1 MTPSPLTDKRILVT
15 GVTGQVAGP
24 LARNLAA
31 AGNTVFGTSRF
42 ADPAARDVVAA
53 GGVTPIAIDLETAT
67 FDEIPDDLDYVI
79 NMAVAKSN
87 DFDRDLAANAEG
99 VAFLIER
106 VKGVT
111 AFFHCSSCAVYEP
124 NGHVSHVETDELGD
138 NHRAMGFMPTYSISK
153 IAAETAVKYASRRFG
168 VPAVIA
174 RLDVPYG
181 PSHGWPQMMVT
192 LAQMGIPT
200 NISAD
205 APNTHC
211 FLHDRDMIS
220 SLPYLLA
227 QADVP
232 PPIYNWCSPELVSIE
247 DWTAE
252 LTRLTGVEIPLVV
265 SENCI
270 PPNPVDPSKLLSLG
284 WSPEVSWRD
293 GFREMCATCFP
304 DLVKD

>member
-1 MTPSPLTDKRILVT
+1 MRPELTDKRILVT

-24 LARNLAA
+24 LSANLAA

-42 ADPAARDVVAA
+42 ADPAARDAVAA
-53 GGVTPIAIDLETAT
+53 TGVTPIAIDLETSS

-87 DFDRDLAANAEG
+87 DFDRDLTANAEG

-106 VKGVT
+106 VKGVE

-124 NGHVSHVETDELGD
+124 NGHVSHVETDPLGD
-138 NHRAMGFMPTYSISK
+138 NHRAMGFLPTYSISK
-153 IAAETAVKYASRRFG
+153 IASESAVRYASRRFD

-181 PSHGWPQMMVT
+181 PTHGWPQMMVT

-211 FLHDRDMIS
+211 FLHDRDMLT

-232 PPIYNWCSPELVSIE
+232 PPIYNWCAPELVSIE
-247 DWTAE
+247 EWTAE
-252 LTRLTGVEIPLVV
+252 LTRLTGVEVPLVV
-265 SENCI
+265 SEHCI
-270 PPNPVDPSKLLSLG
+270 PPNPIDPSKLLSLG
-284 WSPEVSWRD
+284 WTPEVSWRD

>member
-1 MTPSPLTDKRILVT
+1 MRPELTDKRILVT

-24 LARNLAA
+24 LSANLAA

-42 ADPAARDVVAA
+42 ADPAAREAVAA
-53 GGVTPIAIDLETAT
+53 TGVTPIAIDLETGS

-87 DFDRDLAANAEG
+87 DFDRDLTANVEG
-99 VAFLIER
+99 VALLLER
-106 VKGVT
+106 TKGVE
-111 AFFHCSSCAVYEP
+111 AFFHCSSCAVYQP
-124 NGHVSHVETDELGD
+124 NGHVAHVETDDLGD
-138 NHRAMGFMPTYSISK
+138 NHRAMGFLPTYSISK
-153 IAAETAVKYASRRFG
+153 IAGEYAVRYASRRFD

-181 PSHGWPQMMVT
+181 PTHGWPQMMVV

-211 FLHDRDMIS
+211 FLHDRDMLT
-220 SLPYLLA
+220 SLPYLLE
-227 QADVP
+227 QAAVSAP
-232 PPIYNWCSPELVSIE
+232 VFNWCSPELVSIE
-247 DWTAE
+247 EWTAE

-265 SENCI
+265 SEACI
-270 PPNPVDPSKLLSLG
+270 PPNPIDPSKLLGLG
-284 WSPEVSWRD
+284 WTPEVTWRD

>member
-1 MTPSPLTDKRILVT
+1 MRPELTDKRILVT

-24 LARNLAA
+24 LSANLAA

-42 ADPAARDVVAA
+42 ADPAAREAVAA
-53 GGVTPIAIDLETAT
+53 TGVTPIAIDLETGS

-106 VKGVT
+106 VKGVD

-124 NGHVSHVETDELGD
+124 NGHVSHVETDPLGD

-153 IAAETAVKYASRRFG
+153 IASESAVRYASRRFD

-181 PSHGWPQMMVT
+181 PTHGWPQMMVT

-211 FLHDRDMIS
+211 FLHDRDMLT

-232 PPIYNWCSPELVSIE
+232 PPIYNWCAPELVSIE
-247 DWTAE
+247 EWTAE
-252 LTRLTGVEIPLVV
+252 LTRLTGVEVPLVV
-265 SENCI
+265 SEHCI
-270 PPNPVDPSKLLSLG
+270 PPNPIDPSKLLSLG
-284 WSPEVSWRD
+284 WTPEVSWRD

-304 DLVKD
+304 DLVQD